1 MSTSHRFARLSTG
14 QRAAAWI
21 AAFVAVTFLTGGHC
35 GNEMTAP
42 QTPTPVAA
50 THTPTFTPTLA
61 PTSTPTVVPTPVP
74 NTPTPTPVPTPTP
87 AAQPAQISGF
97 VYTAF
102 LGGISAVKGASITV
116 SQDTHLKSAVS
127 DATGHFLVSG
137 LHSGPANV
145 IAKSAG
151 RSRGVSVVLH
161 PGTNSVSINMR

>member
-1 MSTSHRFARLSTG
+1 MSTSRRLARPSAG

-42 QTPTPVAA
+42 QTPTPVPA
-50 THTPTFTPTLA
+50 TRTPTFTPTLV

-74 NTPTPTPVPTPTP
+74 TKTPTPTPVPTPTP
-87 AAQPAQISGF
+87 APAQISGF
-97 VYTAF
+97 VYLQF
-102 LGGISAVKGASITV
+102 NGGIAPVIGASITV
-116 SQDTHLKSAVS
+116 GQEGHVKSATT

-137 LHSGPANV
+137 LHSGPASV

-151 RSRGVSVVLH
+151 RSRGVDVVLH
-161 PGTNSVSINMR
+161 PGTNTVSISMR